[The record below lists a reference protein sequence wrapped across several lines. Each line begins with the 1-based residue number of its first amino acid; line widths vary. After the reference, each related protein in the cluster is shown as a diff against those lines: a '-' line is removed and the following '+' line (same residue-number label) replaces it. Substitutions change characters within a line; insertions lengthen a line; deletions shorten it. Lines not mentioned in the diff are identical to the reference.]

1 MRKIGNRTQRIERI
15 ERWLRTQTAPILRW
29 FHLEVDDGGEGHT
42 RVVSWER
49 DASWDP
55 ARVAKEA
62 DDALTDLADDSGQ
75 RVRGRIVCLTETE
88 ALWTSFTVQA
98 DPEGQQT
105 SFEASSKGVLTQT
118 MKHHEALALQ
128 YLRATQANVDSL
140 IQTNESL
147 QRVIDQRLEL
157 IARLEAEVARLRD
170 DNAQL
175 KAELME
181 AQILTEQAVD
191 GHEAAVAEVEESR
204 KNQTDDGQMLKLVGQ
219 VVQAQFAPK
228 PSTGQ

>member
-1 MRKIGNRTQRIERI
+1 MKRIGNRVQRVERI

-29 FHLEVDDGGEGHT
+29 FHLEVDDGGEGYT

-62 DDALTDLADDSGQ
+62 DDTLVDLADDSGQ
-75 RVRGRIVCLTETE
+75 RVRGRMVCLTETE
-88 ALWTSFTVQA
+88 AQWTTFVVQA

-118 MKHHEALALQ
+118 MKHHEAMAIQ
-128 YLRATQANVDSL
+128 YLRSIQANVDSL
-140 IQTNESL
+140 SATNESL
-147 QRVIDQRLEL
+147 QRVVDQRLEI
-157 IARLEAEVARLRD
+157 IARLEAEVSRLRD
-170 DNAQL
+170 ENAAL
-175 KAELME
+175 KAELLE
-181 AQILTEQAVD
+181 AQLITEQAVD

-204 KNQTDDGQMLKLVGQ
+204 KGQSDDGQMLKLVGQ
-219 VVQAQFAPK
+219 VVQAQFGPK
-228 PSTGQ
+228 PT